1 MAAQVERLTAEI
13 EQAKQDLARDLA
25 ELKQEATATGRKLA
39 IAVGAIAA
47 VYVTYRVARFLLRR
61 RAET

>member
-1 MAAQVERLTAEI
+1 MTAEI
-13 EQAKQDLARDLA
+13 EQAKQDLARDIA

-47 VYVTYRVARFLLRR
+47 AYATYRVARVLLRR
-61 RAET
+61 GAET